1 MSRELRYWD
10 ANAFLAHLLG
20 EAERVE
26 ACEAVLEQAEQGRLL
41 IVTSALT
48 LAEVLA
54 LRGKEKLPADPAIRK
69 TVVDFFKNE
78 FIAVQNVTRQ
88 VAELARDLVWDH
100 GITPK
105 DAVHVASALTVE
117 APILETFD
125 RDLIRKSGTIGA
137 SPPLIIREPPKPAQG
152 KLRL

>member
-10 ANAFLAHLLG
+10 SNVFLAYLQG
-20 EAERVE
+20 EVERVE
-26 ACEAVLEQAEQGRLL
+26 ACEVALEQAEQGRLL

-54 LRGKEKLPADPAIRK
+54 LRGKDKLPADAAVKK

-78 FIAVQNVTRQ
+78 YIAVQNVTRQ

-100 GITPK
+100 GVRPK
-105 DAVHVASALTVE
+105 DAVHVASALAVE

-125 RDLIRKSGTIGA
+125 QDLIRKSGTIGA